1 MSNLSVEALLI
12 LTAILCVYFA
22 LKADRVSASEH
33 MPLPM
38 HLPMPL
44 PMQMQLQQSQPI
56 IVGGDDRYSIAPRP
70 QRMWQAPLEGSS
82 RVMALDSIAT
92 RGPPE
97 QYQQMGVIN
106 DASGKV
112 LPLYGRRV
120 AARSDYFNYYTR
132 TDTYN
137 PVPLPV
143 RFKKRDCQDN
153 IGCQEIMSGDEVH
166 ISPTGETAKVT
177 LYGFDGP
184 RYQ

>member
-22 LKADRVSASEH
+22 LKADRVSALEQVPSGQ
-33 MPLPM
+33 MPVQ
-38 HLPMPL
+38 MPV
-44 PMQMQLQQSQPI
+44 QMQLQQTQPI

-82 RVMALDSIAT
+82 RVMELDSIAT

-106 DASGKV
+106 DAAGKV

-137 PVPLPV
+137 PVPLPI

-153 IGCQEIMSGDEVH
+153 VGCHEIMSGDEVH
-166 ISPTGETAKVT
+166 ISPTGESAKVT

>member
-22 LKADRVSASEH
+22 LKADRVSAREE
-33 MPLPM
+33 LPTGQM
-38 HLPMPL
+38 T
-44 PMQMQLQQSQPI
+44 MQMPVMQQTQPI

-97 QYQQMGVIN
+97 AYQQMGVIN
-106 DASGKV
+106 DSSGKV

-153 IGCQEIMSGDEVH
+153 IGCQEIMSGDEIN
-166 ISPTGETAKVT
+166 ISPTGESAKVT

>member
-1 MSNLSVEALLI
+1 MTNVSVEALLI
-12 LTAILCVYFA
+12 LTIIACVY
-22 LKADRVSASEH
+22 VSLQKNNNHEH
-33 MPLPM
+33 TFPVGHMAPM
-38 HLPMPL
+38 SPMV
-44 PMQMQLQQSQPI
+44 QSPTVI
-56 IVGGDDRYSIAPRP
+56 YAGGDDRYSIAPRP
-70 QRMWQAPLEGSS
+70 QRMWQAPLEGSRRS
-82 RVMALDSIAT
+82 LTLDSIAT

-97 QYQQMGVIN
+97 EYQQMGVIN
-106 DASGKV
+106 DGSGKI

-153 IGCQEIMSGDEVH
+153 AGCQELMSGDELH

>member
-1 MSNLSVEALLI
+1 MNLSVEALLI
-12 LTAILCVYFA
+12 LTAILCVYLA
-22 LKADRVSASEH
+22 LKDRQVPVH
-33 MPLPM
+33 MT
-38 HLPMPL
+38 MPY
-44 PMQMQLQQSQPI
+44 QIQQEYEKEQPQVI
-56 IVGGDDRYSIAPRP
+56 IAGGGDDRYSIAPRP
-70 QRMWQAPLEGSS
+70 QRMWQAPLE
-82 RVMALDSIAT
+82 RRPERLTLDSIAT

-97 QYQQMGVIN
+97 EYQQMGVIN
-106 DASGKV
+106 DSSGKI

-137 PVPLPV
+137 PVPLPIK
-143 RFKKRDCQDN
+143 FKKRDCQDN
-153 IGCQEIMSGDEVH
+153 IGCHEIMSGDDVH

>member
-1 MSNLSVEALLI
+1 MKLSVEALLI
-12 LTAILCVYFA
+12 LTAILCAYLA
-22 LKADRVSASEH
+22 LKDKQVPMHMSMPYDTERH
-33 MPLPM
+33 MP
-38 HLPMPL
+38 
-44 PMQMQLQQSQPI
+44 QVI
-56 IVGGDDRYSIAPRP
+56 IAGGGGDDRYSIAPRP
-70 QRMWQAPLEGSS
+70 QRMWQAPLERTPERLS
-82 RVMALDSIAT
+82 LDSIAT

-97 QYQQMGVIN
+97 EYQQMGILN
-106 DASGKV
+106 DSSGKI

-137 PVPLPV
+137 PVPLPIK
-143 RFKKRDCQDN
+143 FNKRDCQDN
-153 IGCQEIMSGDEVH
+153 VGCKEIMSGDDVH

>member
-22 LKADRVSASEH
+22 LKADR
-33 MPLPM
+33 
-38 HLPMPL
+38 
-44 PMQMQLQQSQPI
+44 QQSPALPYIPYMADPPSPTI
-56 IVGGDDRYSIAPRP
+56 IAGGDDRYSIAPRP

-82 RVMALDSIAT
+82 RRTSLDSIAT

-97 QYQQMGVIN
+97 EYQQMGIIN
-106 DASGKV
+106 DGSGKV

-137 PVPLPV
+137 PVPLPI

-153 IGCQEIMSGDEVH
+153 VGCHEIMSGDEVN
-166 ISPTGETAKVT
+166 ITPTGETAKVT

>member
-1 MSNLSVEALLI
+1 MSNVSVETLFI
-12 LTAILCVYFA
+12 LTIIAFVYIS
-22 LKADRVSASEH
+22 LQQKAHVSYD
-33 MPLPM
+33 MP
-38 HLPMPL
+38 PMP
-44 PMQMQLQQSQPI
+44 PMYGAAQP
-56 IVGGDDRYSIAPRP
+56 VSSTVVYAGGDDRYSIAPRP
-70 QRMWQAPLEGSS
+70 QRMWQAPLEGST
-82 RVMALDSIAT
+82 RPLTLDSIAT

-97 QYQQMGVIN
+97 EYQQMGVIN
-106 DASGKV
+106 DGSGKI

-137 PVPLPV
+137 PVPLPL

-153 IGCQEIMSGDEVH
+153 AGCQEVMSGDEVH